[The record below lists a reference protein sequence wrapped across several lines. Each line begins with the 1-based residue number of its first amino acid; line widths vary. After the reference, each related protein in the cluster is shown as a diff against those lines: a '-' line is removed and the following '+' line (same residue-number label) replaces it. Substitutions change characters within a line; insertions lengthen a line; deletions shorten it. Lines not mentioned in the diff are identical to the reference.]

1 MHGGH
6 IEFLQKAKSLGDILV
21 VGLNTDESVRKLKGE
36 DRPIKNEK
44 ERANILSALKFVDYI
59 SLFSEA
65 TPEKL
70 IREVRPDILVK
81 GDDYKIDEV
90 VGREIVEGYGA
101 RVELIPILKGHSTTM
116 TLEKILAKHPSSKDS
131 NGN

>member
-21 VGLNTDESVRKLKGE
+21 VGLNTDESVRNLKGE
-36 DRPIKNEK
+36 ERPIKTEK

-59 SLFSEA
+59 TLFNEA

-116 TLEKILAKHPSSKDS
+116 TLEKILAKHQSSKDS

>member
-1 MHGGH
+1 M
-6 IEFLQKAKSLGDILV
+6 
-21 VGLNTDESVRKLKGE
+21 VGLNTDESVQNLKGE
-36 DRPIKNEK
+36 GRPIKTEK

-59 SLFSEA
+59 TLFNEA

-70 IREVRPDILVK
+70 IREIRPDILVK

-101 RVELIPILKGHSTTM
+101 NVKLIPILKGHSTTM
-116 TLEKILAKHPSSKDS
+116 TLKKILAKHQSSEDS
-131 NGN
+131 NGK